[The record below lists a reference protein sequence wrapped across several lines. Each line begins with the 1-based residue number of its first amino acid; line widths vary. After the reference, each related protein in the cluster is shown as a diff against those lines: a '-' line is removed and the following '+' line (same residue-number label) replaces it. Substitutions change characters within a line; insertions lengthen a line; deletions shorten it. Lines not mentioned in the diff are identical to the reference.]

1 MRALKPL
8 PHTGQWLLSWEPL
21 YTPAPGPLRRYG
33 IARTEL
39 KRALDLVICFIL
51 LPLVLAILGLCALAI
66 KLESPGPVFSPQQRT
81 GQGGRRFTM
90 LQLRTTAT
98 SADENEPTP
107 SQRGQ
112 LDRVK
117 TQTLGTQRV
126 TRTGQFLRSTGLDEL
141 AQILNV
147 LRGDMTLVGPR
158 PTYFSSDIYHLW
170 HTARLEVRPGMTG
183 PWRVAIREMED
194 LDECVRLDVRYIR
207 TQSLS
212 LDFRI
217 LLQTVGLVVR
227 SGRSVA
233 KRAIDIVSA
242 GFLLLLLGP
251 LMFLIAV
258 VVRWTSPGPA
268 LFRQCRVGKNG
279 RLFEILKFRTMR
291 EDAEVALASNPTLYA
306 TYVENDYKLPLERDL
321 RITPIGRW
329 LRRTSLDELP
339 QLINV
344 IRGEMSL
351 VGPRPIV
358 PDELVHYGSRASVL
372 CSVPPGLT
380 GAWQVLGRSELRYP
394 ERCNVELH
402 YVNTWS
408 LWNDT
413 IIAFRTIRA
422 VLSRRGAD

>member
-1 MRALKPL
+1 
-8 PHTGQWLLSWEPL
+8 
-21 YTPAPGPLRRYG
+21 
-33 IARTEL
+33 
-39 KRALDLVICFIL
+39 
-51 LPLVLAILGLCALAI
+51 
-66 KLESPGPVFSPQQRT
+66 
-81 GQGGRRFTM
+81 
-90 LQLRTTAT
+90 
-98 SADENEPTP
+98 
-107 SQRGQ
+107 
-112 LDRVK
+112 
-117 TQTLGTQRV
+117 
-126 TRTGQFLRSTGLDEL
+126 
-141 AQILNV
+141 
-147 LRGDMTLVGPR
+147 
-158 PTYFSSDIYHLW
+158 
-170 HTARLEVRPGMTG
+170 
-183 PWRVAIREMED
+183 MED